1 MAPGGSP
8 GASVGG
14 PICPVPHPKS
24 APVNPLEKFGPGLA
38 PTFAYYFLC
47 CVLISIPV
55 GSQLLGSTFD
65 PRAFAWGVPLAAIL
79 GSIGA
84 WANHS
89 KTIEITTKKPRN
101 LEQDLQK
108 ILEEW
113 HFAPAIAAPD
123 DPLPKGT
130 TVYQNTSR
138 WRWMSGKV
146 FVNIQGN
153 RVAIASRARLVERIQ
168 QRLS

>member
-1 MAPGGSP
+1 
-8 GASVGG
+8 
-14 PICPVPHPKS
+14 
-24 APVNPLEKFGPGLA
+24 VNPPEKFGPGLA

-55 GSQLLGSTFD
+55 GSQLLGSPFD
-65 PRAFAWGVPLAAIL
+65 PRAFAWGVPIAAIV
-79 GSIGA
+79 GAIGA
-84 WANHS
+84 KANHS
-89 KTIEITTKKPRN
+89 KTIEITTKKPQR

-108 ILEEW
+108 LLEGW
-113 HFAPAIAAPD
+113 QFTRAIAPTDTQAAGG
-123 DPLPKGT
+123 LPKGT
-130 TVYQNTSR
+130 IVYQNTSR

-168 QRLS
+168 HHLS